1 MEAELQAELDQTE
14 PADVGALQGV
24 LSSWQTKLAS
34 SHFLVLLIKR
44 KLLAALKLITTPERE
59 TLTREQILSDLD
71 QNN

>member
-1 MEAELQAELDQTE
+1 MEAELQAQLDLTE
-14 PADVGALQGV
+14 SADVEALQQLLDCW
-24 LSSWQTKLAS
+24 LSRLSS

-44 KLLAALKLITTPERE
+44 KLLAALKLIATPERE

>member
-14 PADVGALQGV
+14 PADVGALQRV

-59 TLTREQILSDLD
+59 ILTREQILSDLD